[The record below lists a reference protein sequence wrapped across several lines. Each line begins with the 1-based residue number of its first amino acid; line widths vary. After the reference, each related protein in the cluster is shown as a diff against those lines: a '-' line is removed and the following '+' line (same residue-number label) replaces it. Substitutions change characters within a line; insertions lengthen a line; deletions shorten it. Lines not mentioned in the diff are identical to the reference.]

1 MADYIDTF
9 YNRTRRHSHLGGLS
23 PEQSKRLTNRT
34 GVLSTKSWELH
45 HSAIDSD
52 PTLGRKRT
60 ADLLRELRGAT
71 KDLRSLESLLADLQ
85 RRDSAAG
92 VAVKVMQHRRES

>member
-1 MADYIDTF
+1 MA
-9 YNRTRRHSHLGGLS
+9 R
-23 PEQSKRLTNRT
+23 
-34 GVLSTKSWELH
+34 H

-60 ADLLRELRGAT
+60 ADLLKQLRGAS
-71 KDLRSLESLLADLQ
+71 KDLRSLKSVLADLQ

-92 VAVKVMQHRRES
+92 VAVKVTQRRRES

>member
-1 MADYIDTF
+1 MA
-9 YNRTRRHSHLGGLS
+9 R
-23 PEQSKRLTNRT
+23 P
-34 GVLSTKSWELH
+34 

-60 ADLLRELRGAT
+60 ADLLRQLRGAT
-71 KDLRSLESLLADLQ
+71 KDLRSLKSLLTDLE

-92 VAVKVMQHRRES
+92 VAVNVTQRRRES